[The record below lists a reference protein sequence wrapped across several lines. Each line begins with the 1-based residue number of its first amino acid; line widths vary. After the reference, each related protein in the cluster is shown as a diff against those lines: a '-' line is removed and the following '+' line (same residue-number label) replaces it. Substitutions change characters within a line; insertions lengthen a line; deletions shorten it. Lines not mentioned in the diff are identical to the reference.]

1 MAQFA
6 HLSLTL
12 LSITTIRRQTALPA
26 LVISPSIPSIVEVE
40 SNIILCSSSFDSVSE
55 VCSGGNALESDL
67 WQPSDKT
74 QIMHQVLMLDELAV
88 EKHIHWDNSH
98 NKFQGTCRKYSHR
111 IPLDFTSEKE
121 LDILCNAI
129 QNDEVHL
136 ATEVCH
142 SYSM

>member
-12 LSITTIRRQTALPA
+12 PSITTIRRQTALPA
-26 LVISPSIPSIVEVE
+26 LVVSPSIPSIVEVE

-55 VCSGGNALESDL
+55 ACSEGNALESDL
-67 WQPSDKT
+67 WRPSDKT
-74 QIMHQVLMLDELAV
+74 WIMYQVLTLDELAV
-88 EKHIHWDNSH
+88 KKHICWDDSH
-98 NKFQGTCRKYSHR
+98 NKFQETCREHNHR
-111 IPLDFTSEKE
+111 IPLNFTSEKE
-121 LDILCNAI
+121 LNILCDTI

-136 ATEVCH
+136 AMEVHH